1 MLPQPIIDTLIVIG
15 MFVVRIGIPVAI
27 LLALG
32 YWFQKKM
39 EPKDAEKP
47 AQHEKRT
54 NIIAFRKTQ
63 RPNAP
68 PTAESSLEQ
77 SEHVNR

>member
-39 EPKDAEKP
+39 EPKDAEKT
-47 AQHEKRT
+47 AQPEKRT
-54 NIIAFRKTQ
+54 NIVLFRKTQ

-68 PTAESSLEQ
+68 PTAESSPEKR
-77 SEHVNR
+77 EHVKH

>member
-15 MFVVRIGIPVAI
+15 MFFVRIGIPVAI

-32 YWFQKKM
+32 YWFQKKL

-47 AQHEKRT
+47 VHPEKRAS
-54 NIIAFRKTQ
+54 IIPFRKTQ
-63 RPNAP
+63 HPSTP
-68 PTAESSLEQ
+68 PPAESPAEQ
-77 SEHVNR
+77 SQHVKH